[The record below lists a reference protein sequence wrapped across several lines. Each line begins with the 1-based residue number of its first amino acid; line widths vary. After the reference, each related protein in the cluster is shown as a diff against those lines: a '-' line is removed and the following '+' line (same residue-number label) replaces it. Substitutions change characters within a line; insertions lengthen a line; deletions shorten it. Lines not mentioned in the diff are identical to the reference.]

1 MLTNMLKFFLLFVSL
16 VTGHRDD
23 LDQPRNKA
31 VREGEDIELHCL
43 TSYPGRGVIWTY
55 QREDFI
61 DEVIHPLNFE
71 DTIFGKR
78 LRVIKSYVV
87 HSWDFI
93 LQIKDV
99 KLYDAGIFTCTNS
112 FTGKRQSALVNV
124 MKKPNCSSRH
134 THVRITYECT
144 LQFNTY
150 LEVVDH
156 WMCNVPDD
164 SNREISSKSL
174 SELDHPETGVII
186 AFNELIT
193 SSTLRKTQNGYESFI
208 LMCNLSVK
216 SNMEDFLIPGWA
228 ANLDSVMAPFN
239 MILSPLT
246 HVRFN
251 ISSGYNLLVDEPII
265 CTGESELDI
274 KYHIITSDKE
284 FIAGNLARFSYSNR
298 TISIICYAK
307 TDLNVEP
314 VRHEIKDV
322 TIHDS
327 YPLTTCSAL
336 GLKHCY
342 LNYFK
347 YIDENDIF
355 VRISQA
361 HYADVCA
368 DNYQQTF
375 DCVRKVL
382 PCYMSERDVG
392 VLQSYIHLCQKS
404 YMNFRK
410 HFLSVPLKW
419 DCKRM
424 YIQQLAFVSFL
435 NKADK
440 FKKSSGFIKSNP
452 PKFSDIMRSGC
463 NRIADEIDIHCSSI
477 AVKIYGSI
485 EASKWH
491 SEFFARLRYQ
501 RVNDPEALQSLFKN
515 LNEIKMFEERCNF
528 KRLSEE
534 EQKACDESG
543 KCFYI
548 WQLLLSVTD
557 FGIIFIAN
565 LTEFEDIICHF
576 DSNFIQSCVDDYLS
590 FCPPKSRV
598 ILEPLAVLHRLLC
611 FDYRKAYKMHHLCYK
626 EIYMKLK
633 FKEGLDCT
641 IEAMTK
647 FQEIYDEMDDV
658 KKTELLPEEETELC
672 NIALDYLDCMQKFF
686 TDHCGV
692 EAALLQ
698 RILARLILAEGF
710 KDFYCYIVFSHR
722 SEFLIT
728 YFSTGSAN
736 LPKYKYFAMLYSL
749 FMFHLFSSRKNIF
762 I

>member
-1 MLTNMLKFFLLFVSL
+1 MLKFCLLLLVSSSS
-16 VTGHRDD
+16 GHIFEN
-23 LDQPRNKA
+23 DQPKNKA
-31 VREGEDIELHCL
+31 VMEGDDIELHC
-43 TSYPGRGVIWTY
+43 TTTHPGRGIIWTY

-78 LRVIKSYVV
+78 LRVIKSFIL
-87 HSWDFI
+87 HTWDFI
-93 LQIKDV
+93 LKIKNV
-99 KLYDAGIFTCTNS
+99 KLYDAGIFTCINGFS
-112 FTGKRQSALVNV
+112 GKKMSALVNV
-124 MKKPNCSSRH
+124 MRKPNCSSRH
-134 THVRITYECT
+134 THIRITYECM

-150 LEVVDH
+150 LEIVDQ
-156 WMCNVPDD
+156 WICNVPEET
-164 SNREISSKSL
+164 NREVSSKSL
-174 SELDHPETGVII
+174 SELDHPETGVTI
-186 AFNELIT
+186 AFNELIS
-193 SSTLRKTQNGYESFI
+193 SSTLRKTQTGYESFI
-208 LMCNLSVK
+208 LLCNLSVK
-216 SNMEDFLIPGWA
+216 SNFDDFMLPGWA
-228 ANLDSVMAPFN
+228 TNLDSEMAPFGMN
-239 MILSPLT
+239 LAPLS

-251 ISSGYNLLVDEPII
+251 ISSGYNLVVDEPIV
-265 CTGESELDI
+265 CTGDSELDI
-274 KYHIITSDKE
+274 TYHIITSDKE
-284 FIAGNLARFSYSNR
+284 FITGNLARFSYSNR

-307 TDLNVEP
+307 TDLNLEP
-314 VRHEIKDV
+314 VRHEIRDV
-322 TIHDS
+322 TIHES
-327 YPLTTCSAL
+327 YPLSTCSAV
-336 GLKHCY
+336 GLDQCY

-361 HYADVCA
+361 HYSDVCA
-368 DNYQQTF
+368 DNYQNTF

-404 YMNFRK
+404 YMTFRK

-424 YIQQLAFVSFL
+424 YIQQLALVSFL

-452 PKFSDIMRSGC
+452 PKLSDIMRSSC

-501 RVNDPEALQSLFKN
+501 KVNDPEAVQSLYKHVN
-515 LNEIKMFEERCNF
+515 QIRMFEERCNF

-534 EQKACDESG
+534 EQKACDESS
-543 KCFYI
+543 KCFNI
-548 WQLLLSVTD
+548 WQLLLSITD

-590 FCPPKSRV
+590 YCPPKSRV

-611 FDYRKAYKMHHLCYK
+611 FDYRKAYQLYHLCYK
-626 EIYMKLK
+626 NIYMTLK

-641 IEAMTK
+641 ITAMTK
-647 FQEIYDEMDDV
+647 FQQIYDEMDEV
-658 KKTELLPEEETELC
+658 KKSKLLPEEETELC
-672 NIALDYLDCMQKFF
+672 NIALDYLDCMQSFF
-686 TDHCGV
+686 TTSCGV

-698 RILARLILAEGF
+698 RIFARLILAEGF
-710 KDFYCYIVFSHR
+710 KDFYCYFVFSHR
-722 SEFLIT
+722 SEFLTT
-728 YFSTGSAN
+728 YFSTGFYN
-736 LPKYKYFAMLYSL
+736 LPNKKYFAMLYSL
-749 FMFHLFSSRKNIF
+749 LLFMKKNIF
-762 I
+762 EFKR